1 MKEAIKS
8 VISENKDDLI
18 NLICDEE
25 TKEMIV
31 DMVNEQVDIPLL
43 KEKHEEIVFEKL
55 YDVFTKVVATKLDKV
70 A

>member
-18 NLICDEE
+18 NLICDQE
-25 TKEMIV
+25 TKEMVV
-31 DMVNEQVDIPLL
+31 DMVNDQVDIPLL